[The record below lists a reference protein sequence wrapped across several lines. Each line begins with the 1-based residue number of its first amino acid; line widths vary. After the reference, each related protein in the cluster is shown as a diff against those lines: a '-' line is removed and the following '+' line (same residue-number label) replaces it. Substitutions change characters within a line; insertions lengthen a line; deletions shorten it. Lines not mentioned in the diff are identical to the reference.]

1 MEWKKIAIKIDRAAR
16 EVLGDVRTVVY
27 GSVVRGDAAGE
38 SELDVV
44 VVSDRVPSRGVK
56 RSELAEE
63 ILRRADLSWEEP
75 VDLSLATPEEFESLH
90 RPWMDVYAV
99 VEDGGV
105 KVKGEPRSAG
115 VSMGRALRVLEE
127 AKEVLKSADELEE
140 ARPKLHLS
148 IESVRQAL
156 AYLYLICVGK
166 GGPHPDLVRVL
177 EEIRKAR
184 DLPKELEERVL
195 RVARREEAV
204 RLGEVEVSPELAED
218 NVRDARRVLEI
229 VEELG

>member
-1 MEWKKIAIKIDRAAR
+1 MEWKRVAVRIDRAAR
-16 EVLGDVRTVVY
+16 EVLGDARTVVY
-27 GSVVRGDAAGE
+27 GSVVRGDAVGE

-44 VVSDRVPSRGVK
+44 VVSDRVPSRGVE

-63 ILRRADLSWEEP
+63 ILRRAGLSWGDP

-99 VEDGGV
+99 VEDGDV
-105 KVKGEPRSAG
+105 EVKGGPRSPG
-115 VSMGRALRVLEE
+115 VSASRALRVLEE
-127 AKEVLKSADELEE
+127 AKEVLRSADELEE

-156 AYLYLICVGK
+156 AYLHLVCVGR
-166 GGPHPDLVRVL
+166 GGPHPDLVRAL
-177 EEIRKAR
+177 REIGEVR
-184 DLPKELEERVL
+184 DLPRELEERVL